1 MGGNVRFRV
10 HPRFRIIALQ
20 LSVLGAFALW
30 LGGSG
35 IVACKPPE
43 SAPPPPLPVSPWGEG
58 YAYSY
63 SLPANAV
70 RKAPGSV
77 PVTVAVVNPS
87 YKESESALSNAL
99 YLKVGRGFSTSMGV
113 DLDKILIAKGTTTT
127 GPFGSLDEITYSD
140 KKGAALTLAP
150 KVFITADLKYTDDA
164 HHIYNADREE
174 RHFVMSVT
182 GWISFNMQEP
192 MTGEKMWIK
201 KIELE
206 PVTQEGVIA
215 NESIPQYSNG
225 GGCGGPMLVSY
236 SAGKIIYDGRTDAMA
251 SALKQIYPVVLEQ
264 FQKFLDTDEMIQLK
278 AKGQE
283 IRNLKVYSGN

>member
-1 MGGNVRFRV
+1 MRFRM
-10 HPRFRIIALQ
+10 HPKFRIVALQ
-20 LSVLGAFALW
+20 LSLVAGFGLW
-30 LGGSG
+30 LGSSG
-35 IVACKPPE
+35 VIACKPPE
-43 SAPPPPLPVSPWGEG
+43 QTPPPPLPESPWGGG

-63 SLPANAV
+63 NLPAGFT

-87 YKESESALSNAL
+87 YRESESALDSEL
-99 YLKVGRGFSTSMGV
+99 YLKVGKGFSTSMGV

-150 KVFITADLKYTDDA
+150 KVFITAETKFTDEGGHVPDT
-164 HHIYNADREE
+164 DRQE
-174 RHFVMSVT
+174 RHFAMSVT
-182 GWISFNMQEP
+182 GWISFIMQEP

-201 KIELE
+201 KIELD
-206 PVTQEGVIA
+206 PVTEEGIIA

-225 GGCGGPMLVSY
+225 GGCGGPMLVGY
-236 SAGKIIYDGRTDAMA
+236 GVGRVIYDGRSDAMA

-264 FQKFLDTDEMIQLK
+264 FQKFLDTDEMVQLK

-283 IRNLKVYSGN
+283 IRNLKVYSAN